1 MDKSRLESCVR
12 WHGRGCGGQARAAAS
27 HRGSGNWRGV
37 ADRRVAGSPGSWKP
51 WDAEDVERSAGVEPG
66 RPSGGP
72 RATPWNRQRSV
83 EMTARVLQKWAD
95 CLVAAGREPA
105 PDMVEEFERVLND
118 AVDERPL
125 QRFLASAPVV
135 LGPLVPPGGSYWCL
149 DRPHLGS
156 EFVPDFL
163 LATATSAGFSWIAIE
178 LESPTVKALIKAG
191 LPARKLA
198 DALGQIRDWRTWLTD
213 NVAYA
218 RQERGLKDID
228 GSCEAVVLIGR
239 RGSLDPR
246 QIKKYDALSTD
257 GITVMSYDRLHDSI
271 RNSSNSGT
279 IGNA

>member
-1 MDKSRLESCVR
+1 
-12 WHGRGCGGQARAAAS
+12 
-27 HRGSGNWRGV
+27 
-37 ADRRVAGSPGSWKP
+37 
-51 WDAEDVERSAGVEPG
+51 
-66 RPSGGP
+66 
-72 RATPWNRQRSV
+72 
-83 EMTARVLQKWAD
+83 MTARVLQKWAD
-95 CLVAAGREPA
+95 GLVTAGRESA

-149 DRPHLGS
+149 DRPQLGS

-163 LATATSAGFSWIAIE
+163 LATATSAGFRWIAIE
-178 LESPTVKALIKAG
+178 LESPTVKALTKAG

-218 RQERGLKDID
+218 RQERGLKDIV
-228 GSCEAVVLIGR
+228 GSCEAVVVIGR
-239 RGSLDPR
+239 RSSLDPR
-246 QIKKYDALSTD
+246 QIKKYRALSTD

-271 RNSSNSGT
+271 QNSNNSGT
-279 IGNA
+279 IDNG